1 MSASQKEWLSRWLP
15 LVVAVGANLVTIAYG
30 YGKLEQRVAP
40 LENHANAV
48 SYEKLHGQFVTRG
61 EISELRTDI
70 RELNAKVDRLL
81 ERSRE

>member
-1 MSASQKEWLSRWLP
+1 MSTSQKEWLSRWLP
-15 LVVAVGANLVTIAYG
+15 LLVAVGANLITIAYG

-40 LENHANAV
+40 LENHAAAV
-48 SYEKLHGQFVTRG
+48 SYEKLHAQFVTRN
-61 EISELRTDI
+61 EVAELRTDI